1 MRENYDGPQDPP
13 APTDVE
19 QAGGDGP
26 AGSVESVD
34 EDASGIETDVEGVG
48 DHGRAGGM
56 IGQGDPG
63 V

>member
-1 MRENYDGPQDPP
+1 MRENCHGPQDPP
-13 APTDVE
+13 ASTDVE
-19 QAGGDGP
+19 QAGGEGP

-34 EDASGIETDVEGVG
+34 GDASAIETDVEGID